1 MNLHTLT
8 RGIALALCS
17 ALALPAAAAPRLI
30 EATDVKAA
38 KTTYS
43 FFYIDSA
50 KLSGITITNARTT
63 LQQRLNTAG
72 EGITACFL
80 AADLNNNNINC
91 GNGLMNL
98 GPDYFSYHNGTYH
111 PVPTLTWTAADE
123 TSGLDTASV
132 EYGVNARSVFVV
144 GQPTETTR
152 VFQVRFNRRMAQFGL
167 HVDPYIQTDTPDL
180 TEGRLVDGVQF
191 IVNGQVTPVRDLTG
205 ELRGNTPFVGVEDPH
220 GFTEVTVIATGSGSI
235 QGDRYTVVPLSSF

>member
-1 MNLHTLT
+1 MKLKNLFHSISLV
-8 RGIALALCS
+8 LC
-17 ALALPAAAAPRLI
+17 AATALPAAAAPRLI

-43 FFYIDSA
+43 FFYINQA
-50 KLSGITITNARTT
+50 KLSISLATARTN

-80 AADLNNNNINC
+80 TADLNNNNINC

-98 GPDYFSYHNGTYH
+98 GPDYFSYHNGTHH
-111 PVPTLTWTAADE
+111 PVPTITWLAADE
-123 TSGLDTASV
+123 TSGLDTTSV
-132 EYGVNARSVFVV
+132 EYGVNARSATLVT
-144 GQPTETTR
+144 QPTESTR
-152 VFQVRFNRRMAQFGL
+152 VFQIRFNRRVAQFGL
-167 HVDPYIQTDTPDL
+167 YVDPFMQTDTPDL

-205 ELRGNTPFVGVEDPH
+205 ELRGNTPFIGVEDPH
-220 GFTEVTVIATGSGSI
+220 GFTEVTVIGTGGGSI